1 MLPIVIIEVKM
12 ANVNTS
18 TDVHEEAL
26 KLQTSFLKTISH
38 EIRTPLNVIVGCC
51 DVLSQPDCDS
61 ETREMLVV
69 QLKRSV
75 RYLLDF
81 CDNAAFIN
89 SLEAG
94 SVKPRPTE
102 FDVIFT
108 LDFIYNSTK
117 SLLKA
122 KKNNSICYVMNNSLG
137 DNTAPVHLY
146 GDDSLMCRAMV
157 LIVENAIKFTE
168 QGTITLSAG
177 FCTDK
182 DGREMLEIQV
192 ADTGI
197 GIPKVYH
204 RTIFQK
210 FWKAPQNGS
219 KIYDGAGLGLAIVKL
234 IVDLLE
240 GEIALV
246 SDVGVGSTF
255 SVRFPVSRC

>member
-1 MLPIVIIEVKM
+1 MLPIAIIEVKM
-12 ANVNTS
+12 ANVNIS

-94 SVKPRPTE
+94 SVKPRPNE

-137 DNTAPVHLY
+137 SHAEPVHLY

-168 QGTITLSAG
+168 QGSITLSAG
-177 FCTDK
+177 FCTAM

-192 ADTGI
+192 SDTGI
-197 GIPKVYH
+197 GIPKEYH
-204 RTIFQK
+204 RNIFQK
-210 FWKAPQNGS
+210 FWKAPQTGS
-219 KIYDGAGLGLAIVKL
+219 KIYDGAGLGLSIVHQ

-246 SDVGVGSTF
+246 SEVDKGSTF
-255 SVRFPVSRC
+255 SVRFPVTRC

>member
-1 MLPIVIIEVKM
+1 M
-12 ANVNTS
+12 ANVNTG

-26 KLQTSFLKTISH
+26 KLQTEFLKTISH

-61 ETREMLVV
+61 ETREMLVL

-81 CDNAAFIN
+81 CDNAAFLN
-89 SLEAG
+89 SLESG
-94 SVKPRPTE
+94 SIRPRPNE
-102 FDVIFT
+102 FDVLFT
-108 LDFIYNSTK
+108 IDFIFNSTN

-122 KKNNSICYVMNNSLG
+122 KKSNSVCYVMNNSLSS
-137 DNTAPVHLY
+137 NAAPVHLY

-168 QGTITLSAG
+168 QGSITLSAE
-177 FCTDK
+177 FCTRQ

-192 ADTGI
+192 SDTGI

-204 RTIFQK
+204 RKIFQK
-210 FWKAPQNGS
+210 FWKVPQTGT
-219 KIYDGAGLGLAIVKL
+219 KIYDGAGLGLPIVKL

-240 GEIALV
+240 GEIDV
-246 SDVGVGSTF
+246 TSEVGVGSTF
-255 SVRFPVSRC
+255 AVRFPVTRC

>member
-1 MLPIVIIEVKM
+1 MT
-12 ANVNTS
+12 NVNTS

-26 KLQTSFLKTISH
+26 KLQTEFLKTISH

-81 CDNAAFIN
+81 CDNAAFLN

-94 SVKPRPTE
+94 SIKPRPNE

-108 LDFIYNSTK
+108 LDFIFNSTN

-122 KKNNSICYVMNNSLG
+122 KKSNSVCYVMNNSLG
-137 DNTAPVHLY
+137 NNDAPVHLY

-168 QGTITLSAG
+168 KGTITLSAG
-177 FCTDK
+177 FCTAD

-192 ADTGI
+192 TDTGI
-197 GIPKVYH
+197 GSPVVYQ
-204 RTIFQK
+204 RKIFQK
-210 FWKAPQNGS
+210 FWKAPQTGT

-240 GEIALV
+240 GEI
-246 SDVGVGSTF
+246 DVLSEVGIGSVF
-255 SVRFPVSRC
+255 AVRFPVTRC